1 MARRQVWYNNVMV
14 KKSAAKVRPASQPTK
29 SAPVRPA
36 GLSWRQEL
44 KWSLGVLIRIVV
56 SLALLVGMAYLM
68 TWILTLKQNMDDT
81 AAAEAWI
88 AEKPVLYEY
97 SVLVIF
103 SGLAVMAAVTL
114 RPILTAAI
122 GLAIAAGRI
131 IRN

>member
-1 MARRQVWYNNVMV
+1 MVCGAKGVAGGRAGVARWQVWYNNVMV

-44 KWSLGVLIRIVV
+44 KWSLGVLVRIVV

-68 TWILTLKQNMDDT
+68 TWILTLKQNMDDA

-88 AEKPVLYEY
+88 AEKPVLYE
-97 SVLVIF
+97 
-103 SGLAVMAAVTL
+103 
-114 RPILTAAI
+114 
-122 GLAIAAGRI
+122 
-131 IRN
+131 